1 VLARAGRRR
10 EAQLEMDQLHAL
22 AERDYVSP
30 VAFAT
35 GDLGLENWESAL
47 DWLERA
53 YDDRRGF
60 MAYLRVNPILDG
72 LRGMKR
78 FEALVVKMKL

>member
-1 VLARAGRRR
+1 
-10 EAQLEMDQLHAL
+10 
-22 AERDYVSP
+22 VSP

-35 GDLGLENWESAL
+35 AHLGLENWDQAL
-47 DWLERA
+47 DWIERA

-78 FEALVVKMKL
+78 FEALVAKMKL